1 MSSNESCKILYQ
13 RTKKARTK
21 LCVFAS
27 EVFDYLAPNIRVKP
41 TPDGVSVIALLL
53 VPSESVEVSKT
64 RSKLNAFPI
73 CLKCAYQLYANA
85 P

>member
-1 MSSNESCKILYQ
+1 MSSNESYKILYQ

-21 LCVFAS
+21 LCVSVF

>member
-1 MSSNESCKILYQ
+1 MSSNESCKIQYQ

-53 VPSESVEVSKT
+53 VPSESVEVSEARIKAK
-64 RSKLNAFPI
+64 RFSNMSKMCVSAI
-73 CLKCAYQLYANA
+73 R
-85 P
+85 